1 MHRGGL
7 GRARTGMLVN
17 RSCGRWTDRSDVRG
31 VFVTTCSC
39 WSLDSSMPLYT
50 YTHAPPPHP
59 TPKQQRAIASS
70 RPSQSSSSSSSSSS
84 SDFPWE
90 RPQEG
95 AAAIEDGTEG
105 HAPAGTPWTPTPVA
119 EDYEETIHIL
129 LDSNKVGGMGGD
141 GHSVGLGGWGAVQ
154 FVLLLL
160 VVPSQ
165 THTPKFVCLCRWRTP
180 STSLGGCSSAG
191 SGPLPRYVA
200 GHFIH
205 GSSRSKN

>member
-1 MHRGGL
+1 
-7 GRARTGMLVN
+7 
-17 RSCGRWTDRSDVRG
+17 
-31 VFVTTCSC
+31 
-39 WSLDSSMPLYT
+39 MPTVCTL
-50 YTHAPPPHP
+50 THAPHP

-70 RPSQSSSSSSSSSS
+70 RPSRSSSSNS

-129 LDSNKVGGMGGD
+129 LDSNKVGGD
-141 GHSVGLGGWGAVQ
+141 GHSVGLGLLGGGSVRCSPFLGGALTDAHTQ
-154 FVLLLL
+154 ICL
-160 VVPSQ
+160 V
-165 THTPKFVCLCRWRTP
+165 LCRWRTP

-191 SGPLPRYVA
+191 SGPPPRYVA

-205 GSSRSKN
+205 GSGRSTNWRRFIQIHAPTAHHRCH